1 MESVCGE
8 GVWGGCVRRVCGER
22 VGGGCVGRVC
32 GGLKAKKMAAERER
46 VDLHAEQ
53 LGRVDRCGQRRKC
66 HQLRMLDDTAVV
78 ARVELRAVGQPDE
91 HS

>member
-1 MESVCGE
+1 MGRVCEE
-8 GVWGGCVRRVCGER
+8 GVWRACVGRVR
-22 VGGGCVGRVC
+22 VGRVC

-66 HQLRMLDDTAVV
+66 HHLQMLDDAAVV
-78 ARVELRAVGQPDE
+78 ARVELRAVGQPDK
-91 HS
+91 HSCDAPRG